1 MLSVLARAQTL
12 NEKAG
17 RASPALPSTKLQFP
31 STLLVL
37 PKHGAGGV
45 VEPSSQTR
53 KKGSNRSEKR
63 MLSAAHY
70 VACMTRKLCAGAE
83 QRPELSQAN
92 QMTEVNMTEGSQRHT
107 CRNGKG

>member
-1 MLSVLARAQTL
+1 
-12 NEKAG
+12 
-17 RASPALPSTKLQFP
+17 
-31 STLLVL
+31 
-37 PKHGAGGV
+37 
-45 VEPSSQTR
+45 
-53 KKGSNRSEKR
+53 